1 MFFLGHSLIII
12 NWMKF
17 LTAIKRFILHKNP
30 IHNIRD
36 RGFQRLEQ
44 KNQVLHGTVTSA
56 DIDFSNA
63 FMILIIITSFK
74 ICSAYSDS
82 ISTPSVFTTNDFF
95 HL

>member
-17 LTAIKRFILHKNP
+17 LTTIKRFILHKNP

-44 KNQVLHGTVTSA
+44 KNQGERFKFCVNRKTDIRYVISYRGQNLFFRVLSLFV
-56 DIDFSNA
+56 
-63 FMILIIITSFK
+63 L
-74 ICSAYSDS
+74 
-82 ISTPSVFTTNDFF
+82 
-95 HL
+95 

>member
-17 LTAIKRFILHKNP
+17 LTTIKRFILHKNP

-44 KNQVLHGTVTSA
+44 KNQVLHGTVT
-56 DIDFSNA
+56 FSMLGEVLPVDSMVS
-63 FMILIIITSFK
+63 MIR
-74 ICSAYSDS
+74 
-82 ISTPSVFTTNDFF
+82 
-95 HL
+95 

>member
-17 LTAIKRFILHKNP
+17 LTTIKRFILHKNP

-44 KNQVLHGTVTSA
+44 KNQVLHSLWNRGSCGVYFYAGSG
-56 DIDFSNA
+56 N
-63 FMILIIITSFK
+63 K
-74 ICSAYSDS
+74 W
-82 ISTPSVFTTNDFF
+82 
-95 HL
+95 

>member
-56 DIDFSNA
+56 DIDFRMLLR
-63 FMILIIITSFK
+63 MISSICNK
-74 ICSAYSDS
+74 ACSAFSMLGEVSPVDS
-82 ISTPSVFTTNDFF
+82 MVSMIR
-95 HL
+95 

>member
-1 MFFLGHSLIII
+1 MFYLGHSLIII

-44 KNQVLHGTVTSA
+44 KNQVLHGTVTSV
-56 DIDFSNA
+56 DIDFSNT
-63 FMILIIITSFK
+63 L
-74 ICSAYSDS
+74 
-82 ISTPSVFTTNDFF
+82 TNDFF

>member
-56 DIDFSNA
+56 DIDFSMLGDVSPVDCMVS
-63 FMILIIITSFK
+63 MIR
-74 ICSAYSDS
+74 
-82 ISTPSVFTTNDFF
+82 
-95 HL
+95 